1 MEVAGFDSI
10 ASQWGI
16 FAALFVSLLVYVIK
30 QNEKREKEYQSFIK
44 QLQESISCTTQAS
57 HSLIQGLTNDV
68 DVLDEKLATMSDKV
82 DEIDLKV
89 VNLIGKVDH
98 LNERI

>member
-1 MEVAGFDSI
+1 MEVAGFDAI

-30 QNEKREKEYQSFIK
+30 QNEKREKEYQEFIK
-44 QLQESISCTTQAS
+44 TLQNDISVTTSAS
-57 HSLIQGLTNDV
+57 HSMIEEITGEVDTLDVKLNEMSAKV
-68 DVLDEKLATMSDKV
+68 DVVDQKV
-82 DEIDLKV
+82 EH
-89 VNLIGKVDH
+89 LINKVDH